1 MVVCK
6 FAEHLEQR
14 LDLGRALPTKVVSFG
29 SADDLYLARSHLP
42 NFGSVLHIRITARGV
57 MRVHKPSFGAPES
70 ERQTVPPRWTC
81 KSDLE

>member
-1 MVVCK
+1 
-6 FAEHLEQR
+6 
-14 LDLGRALPTKVVSFG
+14 
-29 SADDLYLARSHLP
+29 
-42 NFGSVLHIRITARGV
+42 VLHIRITARGV